1 MNRPAQRNAFNP
13 ALIKALREAFLNAAS
28 AKSVRVVVL
37 AGRGPAFSAGAD
49 LGWMRESASYSEPEN
64 RADAEVL
71 ASMLDAIRACPRP
84 VIARVHGAAIG
95 GGVGLVAASDVAI
108 ASQDAWLQLSEVRL
122 GLIPAVISPYVIESL
137 GPRRARQ
144 LMLSAERVGAS
155 QAAAWGLV
163 NESVAAEALDAR
175 IDSVAR
181 QMEKGGPEA
190 LAVVKDLTRRVGLRP
205 IDSAVRNETARDI
218 ARIRTTPEAQEGIA
232 AFFERRTPGWN
243 TE

>member
-13 ALIKALREAFLNAAS
+13 ALIKALRDAFRNAAC
-28 AKSVRVVVL
+28 AMGVRVVVL

-49 LGWMRESASYSEPEN
+49 LGWMRESVSYSEPEN

-84 VIARVHGAAIG
+84 VIARVHGAAVG
-95 GGVGLVAASDVAI
+95 GGVGLVAASDIAI
-108 ASQDAWLQLSEVRL
+108 ASRDAWLQLSEVRL
-122 GLIPAVISPYVIESL
+122 GLIPAVIAPYVIESL
-137 GPRRARQ
+137 GLRRARQ

-175 IDSVAR
+175 IESIAR

-190 LAVVKDLTRRVGLRP
+190 LAVVKDLTRRVGTRP

-218 ARIRTTPEAQEGIA
+218 ARIRTTAEAQEGIA
-232 AFFERRTPGWN
+232 AFFERRAPGWS